1 MVKPRWI
8 VIDTKSGLQVGKF
21 ATRYGATV
29 FAENLRAPPGRYAVV
44 AHIEPSRVVIYE
56 PRSTTGR

>member
-21 ATRYGATV
+21 ATRYGASV
-29 FAENLRAPPGRYAVV
+29 FAENLKGAPGRFTVV
-44 AHIEPSRVVIYE
+44 AHIEPSRTVIYE